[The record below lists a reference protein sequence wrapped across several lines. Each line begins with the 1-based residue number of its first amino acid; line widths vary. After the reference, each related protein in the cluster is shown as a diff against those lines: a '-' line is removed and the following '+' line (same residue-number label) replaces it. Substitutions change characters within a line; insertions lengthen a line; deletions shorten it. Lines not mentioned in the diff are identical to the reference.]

1 MKNFNIN
8 IIDKGGIPPYIQ
20 VDFDGIELNKDVVH
34 TLLKDT
40 KGVDHVNINARGIDK
55 YRAIVY
61 PASYCD
67 SLSELKDIINNML
80 NRL

>member
-1 MKNFNIN
+1 M
-8 IIDKGGIPPYIQ
+8 DKDGIPPYLQ
-20 VDFDGIELNKDVVH
+20 VDFDGLELNKDVVY

-40 KGVDHVNINARGIDK
+40 KGVDHVNINERGVDK

-67 SLSELKDIINNML
+67 SLSELKDIINNTL
-80 NRL
+80 YHL